1 MVESSGGSIS
11 YKAVFLSLVDPD
23 SDLDPP
29 DPHVLGLPDLAPDPL
44 DRGKDP
50 DPSIIKQK

>member
-1 MVESSGGSIS
+1 MVESSGGTIS

-23 SDLDPP
+23 SDPDPP
-29 DPHVLGLPDLAPDPL
+29 DQHVLGLPDPAPYPL
-44 DRGKDP
+44 DRGMDP